1 MAVCLYDLKNIVVG
15 YVQNFF
21 DQKNLIGIYVPL
33 LNFDFGNRTSGNI
46 APFQLQFCGKLIL
59 QKSVD
64 LFYVGNQGMFDGYI
78 QSILRECKE
87 RYPQIRYYVVLPY
100 LPAPM
105 NGMAITEPFET
116 IFPQGLEYAPKRF
129 AICQRNEWMIDHSDI
144 VVTYVTRPFG
154 GAAKYRELAANKEA
168 QEKYNKERKEYHQI
182 GIKNRFL
189 VKKSCLYAGDS

>member
-1 MAVCLYDLKNIVVG
+1 MIATFFGHRDCLPDIIPKLE
-15 YVQNFF
+15 
-21 DQKNLIGIYVPL
+21 
-33 LNFDFGNRTSGNI
+33 RTI
-46 APFQLQFCGKLIL
+46 HELIL

-154 GAAKYRELAANKEA
+154 GAAKYRELAAKKGKN
-168 QEKYNKERKEYHQI
+168 I
-182 GIKNRFL
+182 IKL
-189 VKKSCLYAGDS
+189 A